1 MRSAVAGVGQ
11 VYFSPGLAPSII
23 VTSGLALGSPI
34 AAALALFGSAIG
46 VSVAILAH
54 STRWMTEIGLDG
66 LSAVLA
72 SVAIG
77 GFYFVSSRQSLILAG
92 LTSIF
97 CVVIRP
103 LFAGLLVRPFGP
115 AMTFPFC
122 ISATIVILAAR
133 AMGSPTP
140 VPERLVESPE
150 RHLAGRTDCER
161 WTAKFAKGS
170 DLTQAELDA
179 ISEWP
184 DLAAQVK
191 EITQAR
197 SVC

>member
-1 MRSAVAGVGQ
+1 
-11 VYFSPGLAPSII
+11 
-23 VTSGLALGSPI
+23 
-34 AAALALFGSAIG
+34 
-46 VSVAILAH
+46 
-54 STRWMTEIGLDG
+54 
-66 LSAVLA
+66 
-72 SVAIG
+72 
-77 GFYFVSSRQSLILAG
+77 
-92 LTSIF
+92 
-97 CVVIRP
+97 
-103 LFAGLLVRPFGP
+103 
-115 AMTFPFC
+115 MTFPFC

-133 AMGSPTP
+133 AMGFTTP